1 MHGRSP
7 LDRLMI
13 LRTAAAV
20 LESRQPVWTACFRV
34 AGIAYRARWS
44 WPGVVAVSDDN
55 TGETLAR
62 SLPGKPTEP
71 DAETAEKVRETS
83 GRRNT

>member
-1 MHGRSP
+1 MNGRRT
-7 LDRLMI
+7 LDRSRI

-20 LESRQPVWTACFRV
+20 LESRQPAWTACFRLDGV
-34 AGIAYRARWS
+34 AYRARWS

-62 SLPGKPTEP
+62 SLPGRPAEL
-71 DAETAEKVRETS
+71 DAETTES
-83 GRRNT
+83 F